1 MTVGLVIAMSA
12 EARAVTGR
20 AQPLARVAK
29 MSESAC
35 LRVGGI
41 GARAARLSCD
51 ALAEAGAGAL
61 LSIGCAAGLTPDAT
75 PGTLVL
81 PREMR
86 AVEGQVFPAD
96 PDWRQALLEALAGE
110 FSLLSGA
117 IVGVDRVIGSSD
129 KRILRERTGAIAADM
144 ESVTVAQEAERRGL
158 PMVALRVI
166 SDAANEDVPEALL
179 AAVDA
184 FGRPRYGALL
194 AALVK
199 NPGDVVSV
207 SSLRKGFR
215 QACGTLSRIAAIT
228 GPAFCCPHVDGKF
241 VPHDG

>member
-1 MTVGLVIAMSA
+1 MSA

-29 MSESAC
+29 LSESAC

-61 LSIGCAAGLTPDAT
+61 LSIGCAAGLAKEAA

-86 AVEGQVFPAD
+86 AVEGQVFRAD
-96 PDWRQALLEALAGE
+96 PEWRQALLEALAGE
-110 FSLLSGA
+110 FSPLGGD
-117 IVGVDRVIGSSD
+117 IVGVNRVVGSSD

-166 SDAANEDVPEALL
+166 SDAASDDVPEAIIT
-179 AAVDA
+179 AVDD

-199 NPGDVVSV
+199 SPRDAVAV

-215 QACGTLSRIAAIT
+215 QACGTLSRIAAIA
-228 GPAFCCPHVDGKF
+228 GPAFCCPEGA
-241 VPHDG
+241 GNG